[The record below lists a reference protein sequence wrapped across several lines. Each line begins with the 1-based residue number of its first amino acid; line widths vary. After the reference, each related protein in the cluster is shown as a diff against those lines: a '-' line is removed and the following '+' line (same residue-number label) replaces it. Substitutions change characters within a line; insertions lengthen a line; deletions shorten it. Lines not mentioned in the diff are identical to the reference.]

1 MTTSNNNNNNPN
13 SSPTTIVPTNHPSHP
28 NVSSSSSQP
37 TMNHSIHSSTGPKSQ
52 TPHKS
57 HHPHTHHHTFLPP
70 HSYMIQQQEPTSL
83 KDKTLLEKKQVKRL
97 RWIDFISGSLAAIVS
112 DTLLQPLD
120 TVKTRQQFVGE
131 VVAGQTSHRF
141 VYKNVFDAF
150 WTIARQEGVRG
161 LFRGWV
167 PTMFGSLPA
176 GAIYFGTYESMKR
189 FSMQHS
195 EYLREHKHFAY
206 MLSGSI
212 AEFMGSLVFVPSE
225 LIKCRFQT
233 NTLPQSQLEQA
244 TWKTFYQVAKVEG
257 VTGLF
262 RGYSATMVRD
272 IPYSMTQFLLYE
284 LLKKAVLKRK
294 KQAMKQSE
302 IIQTQNGGEYL
313 LKTIPTKVKLSVME
327 SILVGGTA
335 GGVAACL
342 SNPIDVVKTRLQTSM
357 SFRGGFLSMFRHVM
371 QQEGWR
377 GFFKGVTP
385 RVMWVTFSTAIMF
398 SVFEFV
404 SHALTERFVDE
415 DNVTEEDSKS
425 DDSTKEKR
433 GFSSSRVLMENVNA
447 ASSNDSLK

>member
-1 MTTSNNNNNNPN
+1 MF
-13 SSPTTIVPTNHPSHP
+13 
-28 NVSSSSSQP
+28 
-37 TMNHSIHSSTGPKSQ
+37 TMDETQ
-52 TPHKS
+52 
-57 HHPHTHHHTFLPP
+57 
-70 HSYMIQQQEPTSL
+70 
-83 KDKTLLEKKQVKRL
+83 
-97 RWIDFISGSLAAIVS
+97 
-112 DTLLQPLD
+112 
-120 TVKTRQQFVGE
+120 
-131 VVAGQTSHRF
+131 
-141 VYKNVFDAF
+141 
-150 WTIARQEGVRG
+150 
-161 LFRGWV
+161 V

-233 NTLPQSQLEQA
+233 NTLPQYQLEQA

-284 LLKKAVLKRK
+284 LLKKTILKRK
-294 KQAMKQSE
+294 KQAMKQQEMELSSNNNHLDVTS
-302 IIQTQNGGEYL
+302 QGNGNYM
-313 LKTIPTKVKLSVME
+313 LKTIPPKVKLSVLE

-342 SNPIDVVKTRLQTSM
+342 SNPIDVIKTRLQTSI
-357 SFRGGFLSMFRHVM
+357 SFRGGFLSMFRHIM
-371 QQEGWR
+371 KEEGWR

-404 SHALTERFVDE
+404 SHALTERFVDDDSNGSDE
-415 DNVTEEDSKS
+415 SKS
-425 DDSTKEKR
+425 TSSGNIASSSSTSSIEKR
-433 GFSSSRVLMENVNA
+433 GAALSSDRVLLENVNA
-447 ASSNDSLK
+447 ASSSDSLK